1 MSVHVSPSVAGR
13 PAFTDPDAVAGAG
26 LLGRE
31 RAPLV
36 VQLRRESGVPARA
49 EARPSSDQPEVA
61 ADDLVARQLAQALE
75 AARGTAGEGLYA
87 DALRLALLARSL
99 VKKVPAPVPAEQPA
113 PPTERARSGL
123 VAWRLKRVLAF
134 IDQNLGGAVTLAD
147 MAHAA
152 GLSRMHFAAQFRV
165 ATGLRPHEFLLR
177 ARIEQAQEMMART
190 REPLVQIALAVGFQ
204 TQAHFTTV
212 FRRFAG
218 TTPHRWR
225 SDRAVG

>member
-13 PAFTDPDAVAGAG
+13 PAFTDPDAVADAG

-31 RAPLV
+31 RAPLG

-99 VKKVPAPVPAEQPA
+99 AKEVPAEQPV